1 MSDPPL
7 HIHYPGVPGPI
18 VSSARQPSYARMN
31 VNTYYYVAG
40 PVFRWDMPEIERI
53 RLAYHQNS
61 MSDPFNRP
69 IFLQFLRSLRIDSTM
84 RGVRNLI
91 SLTYAQKLSLV
102 AAIPLIAAVAAIAL
116 VVAYESRATAESEIQ
131 ALERRLIEAKKDELR
146 NYVTQARNGF
156 AYIYGR
162 ASPDDEIAKN
172 LVAQILS
179 AMIYGKDGFFF
190 VYDYDGNN
198 LVSPRQTEFINR
210 NWVGLTDSD
219 GTPIVDEF
227 ISLARQGAGWHSF
240 MWQKPS
246 TGEEAQMIAYVVG
259 LQDWRWV
266 VGTGVFI
273 DDIVATVA
281 NARAEV
287 EARVQRTFMYIG
299 GIVLAAVLIVFASG
313 MLLNFRERRLADAKL
328 KELTQRV
335 LDAQE
340 EERGRVARELHDGIS
355 QILVGVRYA
364 LDNARRRL
372 IRGDDTAAQE
382 PLQTG
387 IDNLATA
394 ITEVRR
400 ISRDLRPGVLDD
412 LGLGPALKALT
423 NDFSERTGI
432 ETEFSTVVFR
442 NRLDQ
447 DSKIALYRIAQEA
460 LTNIERHAGATR
472 VTIDLRGHKKGA
484 TMRITDNGRGLR
496 SEPGHVS
503 TGIGLRNMQERIEQ
517 LDGTLRILSS
527 RGGTAIEVSL
537 PLSHMLPP
545 QEDPTPKRK
554 AGY

>member
-1 MSDPPL
+1 MQRL
-7 HIHYPGVPGPI
+7 
-18 VSSARQPSYARMN
+18 RQL
-31 VNTYYYVAG
+31 V
-40 PVFRWDMPEIERI
+40 
-53 RLAYHQNS
+53 
-61 MSDPFNRP
+61 
-69 IFLQFLRSLRIDSTM
+69 
-84 RGVRNLI
+84 

-102 AAIPLIAAVAAIAL
+102 AAIPLVVAVAAIAVL
-116 VVAYESRATAESEIQ
+116 VAYEARATAEREIE
-131 ALERRLIEAKKDELR
+131 ALERSLIEAKKEELR

-162 ASPDDEIAKN
+162 AEPNDEVAKN
-172 LVAQILS
+172 LVTQILS
-179 AMIYGKDGFFF
+179 AMIYGQDGFFF

-198 LVSPRQTEFINR
+198 LVSPRQTQFINQ
-210 NWVGLTDSD
+210 NWEGLTDSE

-227 ISLARQGAGWHSF
+227 IRLARQGAGWHSF

-299 GIVLAAVLIVFASG
+299 AIVLAAVLIVFASG
-313 MLLNFRERRLADAKL
+313 MLLNIRERRLADAKL

-335 LDAQE
+335 FDAQE

-372 IRGDDTAAQE
+372 SRGDDIGARD
-382 PLQTG
+382 PLEKG
-387 IDNLATA
+387 IDHLGTA

-423 NDFSERTGI
+423 DDFRDRTGI

-460 LTNIERHAGATR
+460 LTNIERHSGATH

-484 TMRITDNGRGLR
+484 TMRITDNGLGLR
-496 SEPGHVS
+496 TEPGTAT

-517 LDGTLRILSS
+517 LDGSLRILSS
-527 RGGTAIEVSL
+527 RGPRGGTVIEASL
-537 PLSHMLPP
+537 PLSHLLPP
-545 QEDPTPKRK
+545 QEDATPNRK
-554 AGY
+554 AGT